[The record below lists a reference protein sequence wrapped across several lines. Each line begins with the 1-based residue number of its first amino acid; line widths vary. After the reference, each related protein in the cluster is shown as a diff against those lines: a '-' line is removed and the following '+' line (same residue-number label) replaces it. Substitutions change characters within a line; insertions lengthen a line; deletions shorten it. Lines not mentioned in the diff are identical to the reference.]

1 MNNLNQNNKSSARN
15 SAGQNQNLA
24 RALLESEKNANSY
37 VPSSDG
43 EHDQLDAFARA
54 LSQSGGDIFS
64 SLDNNER
71 RIQSS
76 ELVQQQKKEALRQR
90 LHDRINPVET
100 HEIFAAQAEQ
110 NIKELEET
118 RKELKMLAEDI
129 NNLDKDIDLAL
140 SQEVVD
146 PGTTGIGFFNFFH
159 KLREWI
165 MLLREQV
172 NSARTWMNQVA
183 GKGKKGR
190 GTAFSL
196 KSSKGVHDAM
206 NSERNF
212 GANAAG

>member
-15 SAGQNQNLA
+15 TTGQNQNLA

-37 VPSSDG
+37 IPSSDG
-43 EHDQLDAFARA
+43 GHDQLDAFARA
-54 LSQSGGDIFS
+54 LSQSGRDAFS

-71 RIQSS
+71 RIQAN
-76 ELVQQQKKEALRQR
+76 ELVQQQEKEALRQR
-90 LHDRINPVET
+90 LHDRVNPVET

-118 RKELKMLAEDI
+118 RKELKMLAADI
-129 NNLDKDIDLAL
+129 KDLDKEIDIAL

-190 GTAFSL
+190 GTAFSFKNS
-196 KSSKGVHDAM
+196 KSVHDAM

>member
-15 SAGQNQNLA
+15 TTGQNQNLA
-24 RALLESEKNANSY
+24 RALLEREKNANSY
-37 VPSSDG
+37 IHSSDG
-43 EHDQLDAFARA
+43 GHDQLDAFARA
-54 LSQSGGDIFS
+54 LSQSGGDAFS

-71 RIQSS
+71 RIQAS
-76 ELVQQQKKEALRQR
+76 ELAQQQKEALRQK

-100 HEIFAAQAEQ
+100 HEIFTAQAER
-110 NIKELEET
+110 NLKELQAT
-118 RKELKMLAEDI
+118 REELKMLAADI
-129 NNLDKDIDLAL
+129 KNLDKEIDLAL
-140 SQEVVD
+140 SREVVD

-165 MLLREQV
+165 MLLRQQV

-190 GTAFSL
+190 GTAFSFKNS
-196 KSSKGVHDAM
+196 KSVHDAM

-212 GANAAG
+212 GMNMGG

>member
-15 SAGQNQNLA
+15 TAGQNQNLA
-24 RALLESEKNANSY
+24 RALLESEKNSNSY

-43 EHDQLDAFARA
+43 GHNKLDAFARA
-54 LSQSGGDIFS
+54 LSQSGGDTFFS
-64 SLDNNER
+64 PDNNQR
-71 RIQSS
+71 RIQAS
-76 ELVQQQKKEALRQR
+76 ELAQQQKEALRQR
-90 LHDRINPVET
+90 LHERINPVET

-110 NIKELEET
+110 NLKELQAT
-118 RKELKMLAEDI
+118 REELKMLAADI
-129 NNLDKDIDLAL
+129 KNLDKEIDLAL

-165 MLLREQV
+165 MLLRQQV
-172 NSARTWMNQVA
+172 NSAQTWMNQVS

-190 GTAFSL
+190 GTAFSFKDS
-196 KSSKGVHDAM
+196 KSVHDAM

-212 GANAAG
+212 GMNMGG